1 MARDMGYRIF
11 SKIVHNDAM
20 KQDPP
25 EIYGWRAFFLALSS
39 GFGAMLF
46 GMDSSIISGVVVL
59 PAFKSRFGLDGAA
72 NAAALANLQANIV
85 STLQAGCFAGAI
97 IAGFMADKI
106 GRKWS
111 LLVSGA
117 VVMVGVL
124 LQFNAWGHLAA
135 LYVGRFVAGLGVG
148 SCSVVTPLYT
158 SENVPRA
165 IRGLL
170 TGTYQFFIVLG
181 GMLAYWINYGASL
194 HLPGDSSW
202 VVPLAVQ
209 GIPAVLLL
217 ICMSFCNE
225 SPRWLAKQDRWEE
238 AKAVLSK
245 VRMLPASHEYVEAE
259 FGEMVTQ
266 LENERAL
273 MQGAGFMDL
282 MREMWLIP
290 GNRRRAITVVVLM
303 ICQQMTGTNA
313 INNYAP
319 LIFANLGI
327 SGHNTGLFATGIYGI
342 VKCISCAIFLLF
354 LADTLGRRRSL
365 LWTAIGQGCCMLFI
379 GLYIRISPPVKGD
392 PVPPVGYVA
401 LVCIFLF
408 AAFFQFGWG
417 PVCWI
422 YSSEIPTL
430 RLRAL
435 TVALAAATQWLF
447 NFVVARSV
455 PVMLVTVG
463 ANGYGTYM
471 IFCSFAFT
479 MFIFVWFFIPETKG
493 LSLEAMDALF
503 GVVPH
508 DELALERGQLGAVKN
523 FRKSVEKD
531 VEVEEVEKHT

>member
-1 MARDMGYRIF
+1 MATNML
-11 SKIVHNDAM
+11 
-20 KQDPP
+20 KQ
-25 EIYGWRAFFLALSS
+25 YS

-59 PAFKSRFGLDGAA
+59 PAFLSRFGLDDASDKK
-72 NAAALANLQANIV
+72 ALANLQANIV

-97 IAGFMADKI
+97 IAGFMADRI
-106 GRKWS
+106 GRRMS
-111 LLVSGA
+111 LLVAG
-117 VVMVGVL
+117 VVVLIGVIF
-124 LQFNAWGHLAA
+124 QFNSWGQLAP
-135 LYVGRFVAGLGVG
+135 LYIGRFVAGLGVG
-148 SCSVVTPLYT
+148 TCSVVTPLYT

-217 ICMSFCNE
+217 ICMYFCNE
-225 SPRWLAKQDRWEE
+225 SPRWLMKQDRWEE

-245 VRMLPASHEYVEAE
+245 VRMLPPNHEYVEAE

-282 MREMWLIP
+282 MREMWLIA
-290 GNRRRAITVVVLM
+290 GNRRRAILVVVLM

-319 LIFANLGI
+319 LIFQNLGVT
-327 SGHNTGLFATGIYGI
+327 GHNTGLFATGIYGI

-354 LADTLGRRRSL
+354 LADTLGRRKSL

-379 GLYIRISPPVKGD
+379 GLYIRIKPPVKGD

-417 PVCWI
+417 PCWYVYARVC
-422 YSSEIPTL
+422 L
-430 RLRAL
+430 L
-435 TVALAAATQWLF
+435 
-447 NFVVARSV
+447 
-455 PVMLVTVG
+455 
-463 ANGYGTYM
+463 
-471 IFCSFAFT
+471 C
-479 MFIFVWFFIPETKG
+479 
-493 LSLEAMDALF
+493 
-503 GVVPH
+503 
-508 DELALERGQLGAVKN
+508 
-523 FRKSVEKD
+523 
-531 VEVEEVEKHT
+531 

>member
-1 MARDMGYRIF
+1 MARGDAGYRF
-11 SKIVHNDAM
+11 FKRIVHNDAM
-20 KQDPP
+20 AQDPP
-25 EIYGWRAFFLALSS
+25 EIYGWRALFLAMSS

-59 PAFKSRFGLDGAA
+59 PAFLARFGLDGAGSK
-72 NAAALANLQANIV
+72 AALANLQANIV

-97 IAGFMADKI
+97 IAGFMADRI
-106 GRKWS
+106 GRRRS
-111 LLVSGA
+111 LLVAGT
-117 VVMVGVL
+117 VVLVGVL

-135 LYVGRFVAGLGVG
+135 LYVGRFIAGLGVG
-148 SCSVVTPLYT
+148 VCSVVTPLYT

-181 GMLAYWINYGASL
+181 GMLAYWINYGSSL

-209 GIPAVLLL
+209 GLPAVLLL
-217 ICMSFCNE
+217 VCMFLCNE

-238 AKAVLSK
+238 AKAILSK
-245 VRMLPASHEYVEAE
+245 VRMLPATHEYVEAE

-273 MQGAGFMDL
+273 MRGAGFKDL

-290 GNRRRAITVVVLM
+290 GNRRRAILVVVLM

-319 LIFANLGI
+319 LIFQNIGVQ
-327 SGHNTGLFATGIYGI
+327 GHNTGLFATGIYGI

-354 LADTLGRRRSL
+354 LADTLGRRKSL

-379 GLYIRISPPVKGD
+379 GLYIRISPPIKGE
-392 PVPPVGYVA
+392 PVPAVGYVA

-417 PVCWI
+417 PVWYVYARRPHSLLTSHSWI
-422 YSSEIPTL
+422 YASEIPTA

-463 ANGYGTYM
+463 YVHICLGRFLADNRSANGYGTYL

-479 MFIFVWFFIPETKG
+479 MFVFTWFFIPEVRDIRLPETN
-493 LSLEAMDALF
+493 
-503 GVVPH
+503 PY
-508 DELALERGQLGAVKN
+508 
-523 FRKSVEKD
+523 
-531 VEVEEVEKHT
+531 

>member
-1 MARDMGYRIF
+1 MEGL
-11 SKIVHNDAM
+11 
-20 KQDPP
+20 
-25 EIYGWRAFFLALSS
+25 FLGFVGRSDLIKDKNSPNSRRKS

-59 PAFKSRFGLDGAA
+59 PAFLNRFGLDGIENKAR
-72 NAAALANLQANIV
+72 LANLQANIV

-97 IAGFMADKI
+97 IAGFLADRL
-106 GRKWS
+106 GRRTS
-111 LLVSGA
+111 LLVAGA
-117 VVMVGVL
+117 VVLVGVI
-124 LQFNAWGHLAA
+124 LQFNAWGYLAV
-135 LYVGRFVAGLGVG
+135 LYVGRFIAGLGVG
-148 SCSVVTPLYT
+148 CCSVVTPLYT

-181 GMLAYWINYGASL
+181 GMLAYWINYGSSL

-209 GIPAVLLL
+209 GLPAVLLL

-238 AKAVLSK
+238 AKAVLAK
-245 VRMLPASHEYVEAE
+245 VRMLPPTHGYVEAE

-273 MQGAGFMDL
+273 MQGAGFKDL
-282 MREMWLIP
+282 MKEMWLIP
-290 GNRRRAITVVVLM
+290 ANRKRAIFVIVLM

-319 LIFANLGI
+319 LIFSNLGI
-327 SGHNTGLFATGIYGI
+327 TGHNTGLFATGIYGI

-354 LADTLGRRRSL
+354 LADTLGRRKSL
-365 LWTAIGQGCCMLFI
+365 LWTAVGQGCCMLFI
-379 GLYIRISPPVKGD
+379 GLYIRISPPKKGD

-422 YSSEIPTL
+422 YASEIPTL

-463 ANGYGTYM
+463 
-471 IFCSFAFT
+471 
-479 MFIFVWFFIPETKG
+479 
-493 LSLEAMDALF
+493 
-503 GVVPH
+503 
-508 DELALERGQLGAVKN
+508 
-523 FRKSVEKD
+523 
-531 VEVEEVEKHT
+531 